1 MTFEGINGWAVL
13 AAAIA
18 SYVFGSLYYM
28 ALAQPWTAAQGWSA
42 EQAAE
47 RRAKAGLFPFVLA
60 FVCQVLTAWTLAGVV
75 GHLGPG
81 QVTLR
86 NGAISS
92 LFLWAGLA
100 LPMLAANYAFAGRR
114 LRLIVIDAAHWL
126 GVLVVQGAVIGAM
139 GLRK

>member
-13 AAAIA
+13 VAAVA
-18 SYVFGSLYYM
+18 SYVFGSLYYR
-28 ALAQPWTAAQGWSA
+28 ALSRPWTAAQGASP
-42 EQAAE
+42 EDLPVHP
-47 RRAKAGLFPFVLA
+47 KAGAVALVLV

-86 NGAISS
+86 NGVVSG

-100 LPMLAANYAFAGRR
+100 LPLLATNSAFLRR
-114 LRLIVIDAAHWL
+114 KLTLLVIDAAYWL
-126 GVLVVQGAVIGAM
+126 GVLALQGFVIGAM